1 MRQTKAEIV
10 KLHAYSSFGTEFN
23 HLIITF
29 MDEKY
34 ICFIQPNT
42 FGVSWAEYFSWI
54 FTMQIHHYDMVNIT

>member
-1 MRQTKAEIV
+1 MRQTKAKIV

-29 MDEKY
+29 MDERY

-42 FGVSWAEYFSWI
+42 FGVSSDEYLSWTKI
-54 FTMQIHHYDMVNIT
+54 